1 MHRAL
6 GLYMFVLTRVRPGIT
21 DLKTDTVATG
31 IGGVYGNKGAFSLR
45 SLDHYVCLVS
55 TDIDT
60 DWTIVERLNCFQGR
74 WGLGFGK

>member
-45 SLDHYVCLVS
+45 SLDHSFVLFQL
-55 TDIDT
+55 TLTLIG
-60 DWTIVERLNCFQGR
+60 RLLNG
-74 WGLGFGK
+74 